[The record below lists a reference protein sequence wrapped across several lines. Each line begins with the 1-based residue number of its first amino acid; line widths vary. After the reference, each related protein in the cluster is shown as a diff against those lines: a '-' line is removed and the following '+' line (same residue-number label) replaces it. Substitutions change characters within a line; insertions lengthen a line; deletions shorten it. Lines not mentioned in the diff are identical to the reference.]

1 MINSNV
7 QHNGDSL
14 KHYCGIV
21 GLISRNEINIPE
33 KLFYPLFSLQH
44 RGQEGCGITY
54 SKKDKLVTYKDLGMI
69 GKTLSHYLKENH
81 PSNSGIAHVRYST
94 SGGNRI
100 ENVQPFSI
108 SCNKG
113 DIAIV
118 HNGTISN
125 SHDIRKKLFAKGS
138 IFQSSS
144 DTELILH
151 MISSSRNTNFIDSL
165 FETLKKLKGA
175 FSLLVLYKN
184 KIIAIRDPSGFR
196 PLVMGMGKDFVAFAS
211 ETCALDIL
219 QIKKYREI
227 KPGEMLTVNSS
238 LKIKSQFF
246 AESKRKCS
254 CIFEL
259 IYFARPDSSVF
270 NYSVHKARE
279 RMGEFLARIDH
290 VQPDIVIPVPDSGN
304 SAALGYSQYSKV
316 AFEMGLTRNHY
327 TGRSFIQ
334 PTKEM
339 REFGVRMK
347 LHPIKEVI
355 RNKIIVL
362 VDDSLVRGTTS
373 KIIVKLLKE
382 AGAKEI
388 HLRLSSPPITH
399 PCFFGIDIPTTD
411 ELISHHM
418 SALEIAKH
426 INADSVLFLPVEC
439 LEQCVQNPKDFCY
452 ACFTGKYPIKID
464 RKLLEGNQICK

>member
-1 MINSNV
+1 MINISV
-7 QHNGDSL
+7 QDNDDSL

-21 GLISRNEINIPE
+21 GLISRKEINIPE

-54 SKKDKLVTYKDLGMI
+54 FKKNKLITYKDLGMI
-69 GKTLSHYLKENH
+69 EDTLSHYLKEDH

-94 SGGNRI
+94 AGGNRI

-108 SCNKG
+108 TCNKG

-125 SHDIRKKLFAKGS
+125 AHILRKELFSKGS
-138 IFQSSS
+138 IFQSNS

-151 MISSSRNTNFIDSL
+151 MISSSKHTNFIDSL
-165 FETLKKLKGA
+165 LETLKKLKGA
-175 FSLLVLYKN
+175 FSLLILYK
-184 KIIAIRDPSGFR
+184 KTLVAIRDPSGFR
-196 PLVMGMGKDFVAFAS
+196 PLVIGRDKDLVAFAS

-219 QIKKYREI
+219 QIYNHREI
-227 KPGEMLTVNSS
+227 KPGEMLIIDQN
-238 LKIKSQFF
+238 LKVKSQIYQ
-246 AESKRKCS
+246 ESKKKCN

-259 IYFARPDSSVF
+259 IYFARPDSTVF

-290 VQPDIVIPVPDSGN
+290 IKPDIVIPVPDSGN
-304 SAALGYSQYSKV
+304 SAAIGYSQYSKV
-316 AFEMGLTRNHY
+316 RFEMGLTRNHY

-334 PTKEM
+334 PTKAM

-355 RNKIIVL
+355 LNKKIVL

-399 PCFFGIDIPTTD
+399 PCFFGIDIPTTA
-411 ELISHHM
+411 ELISHQM
-418 SALEIAKH
+418 SPDEIAKT
-426 INADSVLFLPVEC
+426 INADSVMFLPVEC
-439 LEQCVQNPKDFCY
+439 LKQCIQNPKDFCY

-464 RKLLEGNQICK
+464 KKLLKGNIQCG